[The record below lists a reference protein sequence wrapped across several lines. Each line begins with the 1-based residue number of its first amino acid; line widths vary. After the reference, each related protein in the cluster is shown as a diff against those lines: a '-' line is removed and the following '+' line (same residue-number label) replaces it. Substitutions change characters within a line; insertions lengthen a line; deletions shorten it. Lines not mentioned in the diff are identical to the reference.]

1 MGGALPASPHPAGFT
16 GEQEPIGKQ
25 VAITPTNHNTHPAR
39 LTGEQEPI
47 GNHPI
52 ITLTNQGASS
62 RAHR

>member
-25 VAITPTNHNTHPAR
+25 FAITPTNHNTHPAR

-47 GNHPI
+47 GNHPR